1 MVALFKKKL
10 NCGVVAC
17 LLFVDGL
24 FFSIL
29 GLLGSAS
36 CGFLYKDGLSVCCS
50 VFDELFQ
57 VGDVAVDRKIL
68 VVVINGCLVGWVVAG

>member
-1 MVALFKKKL
+1 MV
-10 NCGVVAC
+10 VI

-36 CGFLYKDGLSVCCS
+36 CGFLNKDSLSICCL
-50 VFDELFQ
+50 VFDELVQ
-57 VGDVAVDRKIL
+57 VGDVAVYRKIL
-68 VVVINGCLVGWVVAG
+68 VVINGFLVVNVVAG

>member
-1 MVALFKKKL
+1 M
-10 NCGVVAC
+10 VAC
-17 LLFVDGL
+17 LFFVDGL
-24 FFSIL
+24 LFSIL

-36 CGFLYKDGLSVCCS
+36 CRFLNKDCLSICCL

-68 VVVINGCLVGWVVAG
+68 VVINGFLVVNVVAG

>member
-1 MVALFKKKL
+1 M
-10 NCGVVAC
+10 VAC
-17 LLFVDGL
+17 LFFVDGL
-24 FFSIL
+24 LFSIL

-36 CGFLYKDGLSVCCS
+36 CRFLNKDCLSICCL

-68 VVVINGCLVGWVVAG
+68 VVVINGFLVGNVVAG

>member
-1 MVALFKKKL
+1 MV
-10 NCGVVAC
+10 VI

-24 FFSIL
+24 LFSIL

-36 CGFLYKDGLSVCCS
+36 CGFLNKDSLSICCL

-68 VVVINGCLVGWVVAG
+68 VVVINGCVGGNVVAG

>member
-1 MVALFKKKL
+1 M
-10 NCGVVAC
+10 VAC

-36 CGFLYKDGLSVCCS
+36 CGFLNKDSLSICCL
-50 VFDELFQ
+50 VFDELVQ
-57 VGDVAVDRKIL
+57 VGDVAVYRKIL
-68 VVVINGCLVGWVVAG
+68 VVVINGFLVGNVVAG